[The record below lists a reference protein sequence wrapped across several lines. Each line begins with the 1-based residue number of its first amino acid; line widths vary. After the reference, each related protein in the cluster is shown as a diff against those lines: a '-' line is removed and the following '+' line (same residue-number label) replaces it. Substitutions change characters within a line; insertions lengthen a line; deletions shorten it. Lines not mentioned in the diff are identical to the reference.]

1 MLHEK
6 SGECQI
12 PLACF
17 GMVVL
22 LVTTSKIHFKEQ
34 VPVAGTKQR
43 RQADK
48 AVGPSS
54 FVLCLLL
61 IFQVD
66 FL

>member
-22 LVTTSKIHFKEQ
+22 TTSKIHFKEQ

-48 AVGPSS
+48 AVGPSW